1 MNLFEF
7 DEYSLEPVLNET
19 LFKKIKY
26 KAKCNRS
33 LKSLSNGETFD
44 STYACS
50 KQIKDTEDFAAKL
63 LVFSEEEW
71 RSIEADKTKVH
82 YELALRDLAISNILS
97 NQHLRKPAIE
107 LIESLYRN
115 DQNLINALASGY
127 MPSIERLISHA
138 DIMSWILY
146 YAKYDPPRVRRYEDC
161 SPLTEDDFPRL
172 AVLT

>member
-1 MNLFEF
+1 MQLFKF
-7 DEYSLEPVLNET
+7 DADSLDPVLDET
-19 LFKKIKY
+19 VFEKIKY

-44 STYACS
+44 SSYACS
-50 KQIKDTEDFAAKL
+50 NQIKDTEDLAAKL
-63 LVFSEEEW
+63 LVFSEEW
-71 RSIEADKTKVH
+71 RSIETGKHKVH

-115 DQNLINALASGY
+115 DQNLIDALASGY

-146 YAKYDPPRVRRYEDC
+146 YAKNDPPRVKSYYDN
-161 SPLTEDDFPRL
+161 
-172 AVLT
+172 

>member
-115 DQNLINALASGY
+115 DQNLIDALASGY

-146 YAKYDPPRVRRYEDC
+146 YAKNDPPRVKSYYDN
-161 SPLTEDDFPRL
+161 
-172 AVLT
+172 